1 MSVSLKKKSAALT
14 VEGTV
19 TIVLPDSYGDVMDKL
34 HAVKEARKTMDKLE
48 KELKAAILDILPDR
62 TDQKTLLEVGGVVRA
77 ALTQGTR
84 KGTDSKRLQDE
95 FPDAYAQTLKETNV
109 ETFTMV

>member
-1 MSVSLKKKSAALT
+1 MS

-19 TIVLPDSYGDVMDKL
+19 TIVLPDAYGDWMDKL

-48 KELKAAILDILPDR
+48 KELKSAILDILPSR
-62 TDQKTLLEVGGVVRA
+62 TDQKTLLEINGVVRV
-77 ALTQGTR
+77 ALTQSTR
-84 KGTDSKRLQDE
+84 RGTDSKRLKDE